1 MDNKQLQMDFALAL
15 HQTIREGYTKKKG
28 NRAIFRLVEKLLNMK
43 KEDWSYLQMILLHA
57 FEYWFILFLFYLKY
71 MLWDYYIRYIYSF

>member
-15 HQTIREGYTKKKG
+15 HQTIREGYTEKG

-43 KEDWSYLQMILLHA
+43 RKIGL
-57 FEYWFILFLFYLKY
+57 
-71 MLWDYYIRYIYSF
+71 IYK